1 LRSPCTEIAAREGDA
16 ETGVVTVCSFVA
28 VALVATTTKRVH
40 AAGFT
45 VVSTRYQD
53 LKPPYRRGDEV
64 ADAEP

>member
-1 LRSPCTEIAAREGDA
+1 
-16 ETGVVTVCSFVA
+16 